1 MAEGESG
8 MTMKGIAIITASLTA
23 AGVFVAVL
31 NVLIAGESST
41 TVSPT
46 TGACS
51 SVING
56 SSNNTKIDCSKVV
69 HHTKNSTKVDQ
80 SSYNSQSS
88 YGNNSPNIN
97 NSSGVNI
104 GR

>member
-1 MAEGESG
+1 

-69 HHTKNSTKVDQ
+69 HHTTNSTKVD
-80 SSYNSQSS
+80 QSS